1 MQNNELNEENE
12 HIKFWEICLNDLI
25 KQFEIMNE
33 FIFLTKKY
41 EVQKSS
47 DLSYI
52 LNKYRNDTKQFTKEP
67 SHIYYLCEI
76 FFDFQSCFWGIMNKS
91 TNELYNKINSMN
103 IDIIKDI
110 EKTKNES
117 NKTNFLLMNECQ
129 KLIQKIK
136 TQENEFYKIKNSMDN
151 AQINQNK
158 IKNKV
163 KKTYN
168 VTEIKKAD
176 LILAE
181 QIRKMEEIKIP
192 MEENKKKLKE
202 FRNTLNSSIKE
213 SFEKV
218 LFIYFKHLANLHQY
232 FFLLSS
238 NKLELITDMKKKVV
252 TSLLQLSNLS
262 FDLNDYTEKKF
273 GELIG
278 IKFDGIIMF
287 DSEELLNK
295 SSSKLLIKISYDIIN
310 YIQVF
315 MICLRYRKK
324 IMKIFYEAIKGIMKF
339 EENYKKNF
347 DNSYKNLINQ
357 LNSIKNIS
365 DEISRNW
372 KRLFNSTKTKENNY
386 FKTILLEIDKYINS
400 ARNEYNKFKN
410 NWNEY
415 ENKIK
420 EKQKDIID
428 FLKEKNNIKLDKLDI
443 KEINEKN
450 NIKDDKL
457 REVIKSSINFINNNV
472 YELRERDKKEMG
484 KLSLIFEKLL
494 QKFRNGL
501 NKEIDITEEEIS
513 NSANLDI
520 FEECKI
526 IILKYFNNFNIKNYD
541 NFLEKMKVKLL
552 LKTQLQNEKLGKD
565 VIEKLNDKF
574 MSKENFIDSKISN
587 FDDSQSQILP
597 ENDVNISELKK
608 INNMFFDT
616 KNNIIPQ
623 NLFSE
628 KNNNKNANK
637 TGDMISYNNIFQ
649 KKNGNNNSEIENV
662 IEKEYEIN
670 KYEELD
676 ESLDLLNK
684 NKFTE
689 LTKIEN
695 PYKNIKEDELKRLK
709 LITLNKNLNYNE
721 LEEGEK
727 RIDSFNCALKDKI
740 LLQGKLNITTKK
752 IEFNS
757 LFNNVTFF
765 GKTIII
771 IPLKDIIEIEKKYNL
786 GLDNSIIIKTENISY
801 FFTNFLSRDRCYNL
815 LQEQLNQIKEK
826 ETNKNKTVEIKKQMS
841 PEELYLKKK
850 RFKSKQISK
859 MLEDINFYL
868 RLNQITKERLALF
881 SKKYK
886 DEKNCI
892 FLPDEKFSKKFFEHI
907 FESCPLYIC
916 FKYICN
922 ISTQLDELGYSKGFF
937 ESILIEN
944 ISKEIIMIE
953 KEENNNENTNIP
965 EYFDN
970 GDYVMDLFCSF
981 NKNEFENLLNDAQNW
996 PHKYEYYCYGT
1007 NQNKSKKNEKADL
1020 FIVYFVSPIL
1030 LIFDIIGY
1038 SSGINYF
1045 YNFIPLF
1052 RYRFDSSIK
1061 FNKNKGKFDF
1071 ITKLTVLFEI
1081 IFLPNYIIN
1090 NGTNKIYEE
1099 NEQIFKNKILNKLMN
1114 ILNNYIEIFSD
1125 IYEKMTEE
1133 TFQKKIKLKQ
1143 NMITGE
1149 YEEENIEELTED
1161 LELSQSNSNI
1171 IFNKDEIDNIEN
1183 MNLDDII
1190 NENSETNIKNSKN
1203 DNDKIKEEKKDSNKN
1218 INNNNNNINNENKSK
1233 IGKKEKIFFIII
1245 IIILIGIIISLL
1257 FSKSEKKKIDY
1268 NIIINLISLCVI
1280 IYLLRNK

>member
-1 MQNNELNEENE
+1 
-12 HIKFWEICLNDLI
+12 
-25 KQFEIMNE
+25 
-33 FIFLTKKY
+33 
-41 EVQKSS
+41 
-47 DLSYI
+47 
-52 LNKYRNDTKQFTKEP
+52 
-67 SHIYYLCEI
+67 
-76 FFDFQSCFWGIMNKS
+76 
-91 TNELYNKINSMN
+91 
-103 IDIIKDI
+103 
-110 EKTKNES
+110 
-117 NKTNFLLMNECQ
+117 
-129 KLIQKIK
+129 
-136 TQENEFYKIKNSMDN
+136 MDN
-151 AQINQNK
+151 AQLNQKK

-163 KKTYN
+163 KKNYN

-218 LFIYFKHLANLHQY
+218 LFMYFKHLANLHQY

-238 NKLELITDMKKKVV
+238 NKLELITDMTKKVV

-420 EKQKDIID
+420 EKKKDIID

-526 IILKYFNNFNIKNYD
+526 IILKYFNNFNIKNYE

-649 KKNGNNNSEIENV
+649 KKNGNNNLEIENV
-662 IEKEYEIN
+662 IEKEN
-670 KYEELD
+670 
-676 ESLDLLNK
+676 
-684 NKFTE
+684 
-689 LTKIEN
+689 
-695 PYKNIKEDELKRLK
+695 
-709 LITLNKNLNYNE
+709 
-721 LEEGEK
+721 
-727 RIDSFNCALKDKI
+727 
-740 LLQGKLNITTKK
+740 
-752 IEFNS
+752 
-757 LFNNVTFF
+757 
-765 GKTIII
+765 
-771 IPLKDIIEIEKKYNL
+771 
-786 GLDNSIIIKTENISY
+786 
-801 FFTNFLSRDRCYNL
+801 
-815 LQEQLNQIKEK
+815 
-826 ETNKNKTVEIKKQMS
+826 EIK
-841 PEELYLKKK
+841 
-850 RFKSKQISK
+850 
-859 MLEDINFYL
+859 
-868 RLNQITKERLALF
+868 
-881 SKKYK
+881 
-886 DEKNCI
+886 
-892 FLPDEKFSKKFFEHI
+892 
-907 FESCPLYIC
+907 
-916 FKYICN
+916 
-922 ISTQLDELGYSKGFF
+922 
-937 ESILIEN
+937 
-944 ISKEIIMIE
+944 
-953 KEENNNENTNIP
+953 
-965 EYFDN
+965 
-970 GDYVMDLFCSF
+970 
-981 NKNEFENLLNDAQNW
+981 
-996 PHKYEYYCYGT
+996 
-1007 NQNKSKKNEKADL
+1007 
-1020 FIVYFVSPIL
+1020 FI
-1030 LIFDIIGY
+1030 
-1038 SSGINYF
+1038 
-1045 YNFIPLF
+1045 
-1052 RYRFDSSIK
+1052 K
-1061 FNKNKGKFDF
+1061 
-1071 ITKLTVLFEI
+1071 
-1081 IFLPNYIIN
+1081 
-1090 NGTNKIYEE
+1090 
-1099 NEQIFKNKILNKLMN
+1099 
-1114 ILNNYIEIFSD
+1114 
-1125 IYEKMTEE
+1125 
-1133 TFQKKIKLKQ
+1133 
-1143 NMITGE
+1143 
-1149 YEEENIEELTED
+1149 
-1161 LELSQSNSNI
+1161 
-1171 IFNKDEIDNIEN
+1171 
-1183 MNLDDII
+1183 
-1190 NENSETNIKNSKN
+1190 
-1203 DNDKIKEEKKDSNKN
+1203 
-1218 INNNNNNINNENKSK
+1218 
-1233 IGKKEKIFFIII
+1233 
-1245 IIILIGIIISLL
+1245 
-1257 FSKSEKKKIDY
+1257 
-1268 NIIINLISLCVI
+1268 
-1280 IYLLRNK
+1280 